1 MSAENEPYSSHYL
14 VNDMLTQG
22 AVVNENDST
31 GAPDESTGLP
41 IISHGSSPIEEPF
54 GSGAGA
60 RADGRALAEFVAE
73 LFAILHPAT
82 LPMLE
87 RMFAEARE
95 DAEIDGELGM
105 KWHAEIG
112 LAAARIALL
121 EQQAIDS

>member
-22 AVVNENDST
+22 AVVNDNDST
-31 GAPDESTGLP
+31 GAPDETTGLP
-41 IISHGSSPIEEPF
+41 NIPLGSSPIEEPF

-73 LFAILHPAT
+73 LFAIL
-82 LPMLE
+82 PMLE

-95 DAEIDGELGM
+95 DAKIDGELAM

-112 LAAARIALL
+112 LAAARIAIL